1 MKKNNACRAGL
12 ALAVLLVLL
21 TGSAQAGDFVED
33 LGKCAKAPVKAL
45 EKAADPAKAAKAA
58 KFVVEHGECVPR
70 ITSADPTLIVM
81 TGAIAGFQEQGWL
94 PKGAD
99 ACVDS
104 SIGVGSKY
112 VASALVN
119 APGVSSL
126 LSSDANALLKD
137 IAKGATD
144 QTLYDVPGFAY
155 VAQSVT
161 CGCAVASE
169 GIPIDELKGQITD
182 TLEGVEGCSGVL
194 ANLLGGAYDAGKQ
207 TVAVVGAAAAQLY
220 GSMKNAVNAVGCELG
235 LGGCDADPPG
245 PPFFCVGYSQI
256 RSQGVSAD
264 QILSSFGWMWKDTPQ
279 TDALGIFAPKTG
291 LGSSPSSGFPPDK
304 QALAAAADAKNKEVD
319 GWFAA
324 CEASYQQALKD
335 AAQKLADAEEEKRIL
350 KELEK
355 AEKLASV
362 YALRFAFDWIPK
374 CKKDSACEKGI
385 SMIADQFGA
394 DLADPVT
401 IKKYGS
407 FGAAAKAVYAKYSSN
422 AGVAVAFADER
433 RKAAIKKDR
442 KATPADR
449 IWAYDCRSFLGR
461 DKQSI
466 CRDQAGFDVCKSYV
480 KAGQWGLCVKGGAA
494 QGAFF
499 ATGSL
504 LQSSL
509 KSAGCIP
516 ESQTRVSTSWQCL
529 SPAARDRC
537 SDFRRGG
544 SAMSCRHETEAA
556 QKKINDVVKAIE
568 NSRQPTTT
576 APAEPAPPRTAPPP
590 PRQPDPPPSR
600 SPGG

>member
-1 MKKNNACRAGL
+1 MKKSHTFRVGL
-12 ALAVLLVLL
+12 TLAVLSLVLA
-21 TGSAQAGDFVED
+21 GSAEAGDFVED

-70 ITSADPTLIVM
+70 IVGADPTLVFM
-81 TGAIAGFQEQGWL
+81 TGTIAGMQSQGWL
-94 PKGAD
+94 PKDSDG
-99 ACVDS
+99 CVDS
-104 SIGVGSKY
+104 SIGAGSKY
-112 VASALVN
+112 VAGALIN
-119 APGVSSL
+119 APGVKSL
-126 LSSDANALLKD
+126 LSTEAQGLLQQ
-137 IAKGATD
+137 IAKQQTD
-144 QTLYDVPGFAY
+144 ATLYEVPGFSF

-194 ANLLGGAYDAGKQ
+194 ANLLGGAYDAGKKA
-207 TVAVVGAAAAQLY
+207 VAAVGDAAAKVY
-220 GSMKNAVNAVGCELG
+220 GSMKDTVNAIGCELG
-235 LGGCDADPPG
+235 LGGCDDDPPG
-245 PPFFCVGYSQI
+245 PPFFCVGYENI
-256 RSQGVSAD
+256 RRQGVSSE
-264 QILSSFGWMWKDTPQ
+264 QILTSFGWMWKETPQ
-279 TDALGIFAPKTG
+279 VGALAAFAPKT
-291 LGSSPSSGFPPDK
+291 LLASGSVQSVGKDVAAAK
-304 QALAAAADAKNKEVD
+304 AAADAQNKEVD

-324 CEASYQQALKD
+324 CEVSYQQKI
-335 AAQKLADAEEEKRIL
+335 ADEAKKIAEAEEAKRIL

-401 IKKYGS
+401 IKKYGT

-433 RKAAIKKDR
+433 RKKVIKKDR
-442 KATPADR
+442 NAAPADKL
-449 IWAYDCRSFLGR
+449 WAYDCKPFLGR
-461 DKQSI
+461 EKQSL
-466 CRDQAGFDVCKSYV
+466 CRDQAGFDICKAYV
-480 KAGQWGLCVKGGAA
+480 KSDRWSLCVKSGA

-516 ESQTRVSTSWQCL
+516 ESQTRSSTSWQCL

-556 QKKINDVVKAIE
+556 QKKINDVVNAIE
-568 NSRQPTTT
+568 NSRQPTT
-576 APAEPAPPRTAPPP
+576 APPAEPPARTTRPPA
-590 PRQPDPPPSR
+590 RQPDPPPNR
-600 SPGG
+600 SPGA